1 MSICQPLAADARA
14 LLEAEARTEMRH
26 LQGWEL
32 LRRDGTWLLEK
43 TYLTADFRQAL
54 ALAERIARLAEAER
68 HHPEITFGWGRCTV
82 RWWTTRLGGVH
93 ANDVRM
99 AAATDEYL
107 LGPGAPAA

>member
-32 LRRDGTWLLEK
+32 LRGNGGWMLEK
-43 TYLTADFRQAL
+43 TYHTADFRQAM
-54 ALAERIARLAEAER
+54 ALAERIARLAEAEQ
-68 HHPEITFGWGRCTV
+68 HHPEITLGWGRCIV

-107 LGPGAPAA
+107 FGG

>member
-26 LQGWEL
+26 LEGWEL
-32 LRRDGTWLLEK
+32 QRRDAGWMLEK
-43 TYLTADFRQAL
+43 TYVTADFRQSL
-54 ALAERIARLAEAER
+54 ALAERVARLAEAEQ
-68 HHPEITFGWGRCTV
+68 HHPELVVAWGRCTV

-93 ANDVRM
+93 GNDVRM

-107 LGPGAPAA
+107 FSA

>member
-1 MSICQPLAADARA
+1 MSICQPLATDARA

-32 LRRDGTWLLEK
+32 LQPAGIWLLEK
-43 TYLTADFRQAL
+43 TYRTDNFRQAF
-54 ALAERIARLAEAER
+54 ALAERVARLAEAEG
-68 HHPEITFGWGRCTV
+68 HHPEIVLAWGRCTV
-82 RWWTTRLGGVH
+82 RWWTGRLGGVH

-107 LGPGAPAA
+107 FGG

>member
-1 MSICQPLAADARA
+1 MSICLPLAPDARA

-32 LRRDGTWLLEK
+32 RRREGLWQLEK
-43 TYLTADFRQAL
+43 TYATADFRQSL
-54 ALAERIARLAEAER
+54 ALAERIARLAEAEQ
-68 HHPEITFGWGRCTV
+68 HHPEIVLVWGRCTV

-107 LGPGAPAA
+107 FGG

>member
-1 MSICQPLAADARA
+1 MSICQPLAPNARA
-14 LLEAEARTEMRH
+14 LLEAEARTEMRF

-32 LRRDGTWLLEK
+32 VQREGSWRLEK
-43 TYLTADFRQAL
+43 TYRTDDFRQAL
-54 ALAERIARLAEAER
+54 ALAERIARLAEAEQ
-68 HHPEITFGWGRCTV
+68 HHPELTLAWGRCTV

-107 LGPGAPAA
+107 FGG

>member
-1 MSICQPLAADARA
+1 MSICLPLAPDARA

-26 LQGWEL
+26 LHGWDLVQRE
-32 LRRDGTWLLEK
+32 GVWQLEK
-43 TYLTADFRQAL
+43 TYRTANFRQSL
-54 ALAERIARLAEAER
+54 ALAERVGRLAEAEQ
-68 HHPEITFGWGRCTV
+68 HHPELCVGWGRCTV

-107 LGPGAPAA
+107 LGS